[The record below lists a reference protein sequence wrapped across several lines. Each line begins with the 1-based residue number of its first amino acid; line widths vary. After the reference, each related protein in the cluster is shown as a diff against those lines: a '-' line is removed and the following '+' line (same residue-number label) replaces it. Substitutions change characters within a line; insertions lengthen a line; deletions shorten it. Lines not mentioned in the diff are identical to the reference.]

1 MKELSVRQSI
11 CSSQANSPAGILSV
25 KLRVISLLTASI
37 LMPAGSFLFGQQPA
51 PNNQPNQTQGLDKLK
66 ELMTPAEAVQF
77 RKNNLS
83 KFDKKL
89 RGGTISSEDDKKL
102 ISSGARFKLYLMTLK
117 QDPLKKDPTPTDLNK
132 LRTNILRDLQF
143 SGRVSGKYQA
153 RELYLKELTKYAE
166 DLFDNQR
173 MVRFNAV
180 VLLSQLDLRDEN
192 SRKKTKQTAYLPA
205 YVPLLK
211 IIASK
216 EQPTELKIIA
226 ANGIARIGK
235 LGDPS
240 NAQRIKIAE
249 ALIPALEQSLTQE
262 MWYQRSLVF
271 ALGALNITD
280 NLARRPIVVD
290 ALLKVMNDKKRTYD
304 VRSTAAYTLGKLPL
318 KVNSDIKLITYSIVD
333 LTNEMIGAY
342 NNNRKSRIWKRFFW
356 NIYLAFKPE
365 SSDPDFPGKNDGLT
379 QKPVN
384 PVNKT
389 FVNDAYQQI
398 IKPVAFILQP
408 GANQLIPGEITKSMD
423 DWLKKNRPKNFR
435 VAPVNV
441 KPQNQKVAAEGK

>member
-1 MKELSVRQSI
+1 M
-11 CSSQANSPAGILSV
+11 
-25 KLRVISLLTASI
+25 RVISLLTASI

-51 PNNQPNQTQGLDKLK
+51 PNQNQGLVKLK
-66 ELMTPAEAVQF
+66 ELMTPAEALQF
-77 RKNNLS
+77 RKDNLS
-83 KFDKKL
+83 NFDKKL

-132 LRTNILRDLQF
+132 LRTNILRDIQF

-173 MVRFNAV
+173 LVRFNAV

-192 SRKKTKQTAYLPA
+192 LRKKTKQTAYLPA

-249 ALIPALEQSLTQE
+249 ALIPALDQSLKQE

-271 ALGALNITD
+271 ALGAMNITD

-290 ALLKVMNDKKRTYD
+290 ALLKVLNDKKRTYN
-304 VRSTAAYTLGKLPL
+304 VRSTAAYILGTLPL
-318 KVNSDIKLITYSIVD
+318 KVNSDVKLITYSVVD
-333 LTNEMIGAY
+333 LTNEMVGAY
-342 NNNRKSRIWKRFFW
+342 NKNPKARFWKRLFW
-356 NIYLAFKPE
+356 NIYLAFKPA
-365 SSDPDFPGKNDGLT
+365 SSDPDFAGKNDGLT
-379 QKPVN
+379 Q
-384 PVNKT
+384 
-389 FVNDAYQQI
+389 
-398 IKPVAFILQP
+398 
-408 GANQLIPGEITKSMD
+408 
-423 DWLKKNRPKNFR
+423 
-435 VAPVNV
+435 
-441 KPQNQKVAAEGK
+441 